1 MLRGAEAGQV
11 AVLERGRGVC
21 NGTNGR
27 ADGFAGLA
35 VGDLDGDGV
44 EEIVVTQLGAG
55 PTVYRVEAK
64 RGNGLGLRLG
74 GTKSNRSAIGA
85 RVGVTVGGKTL
96 TEEVTRASL
105 TITDLNR
112 GIAIIVA
119 GNAPLESEADQRRPL
134 HHELAQ

>member
-1 MLRGAEAGQV
+1 MGAPTAS
-11 AVLERGRGVC
+11 R
-21 NGTNGR
+21 
-27 ADGFAGLA
+27 GLA

-64 RGNGLGLRLG
+64 RGNGLGLRLE